1 MRILTSTEVAKI
13 LDVDVRT
20 VQRRAQDGLIPTHK
34 LPGVNGAYIFDA
46 DEIATLNAAI
56 AEVDA

>member
-13 LDVDVRT
+13 LHLDIRT
-20 VQRRAQDGLIPTHK
+20 LQRRAQSGEIPTHK

-46 DEIATLNAAI
+46 DEIEKI
-56 AEVDA
+56 AEANA

>member
-13 LDVDVRT
+13 LELDVRT

-46 DEIATLNAAI
+46 DEIDAM

>member
-13 LDVDVRT
+13 LNLDVRT

-46 DEIATLNAAI
+46 DEIDAM
-56 AEVDA
+56 AEAHA